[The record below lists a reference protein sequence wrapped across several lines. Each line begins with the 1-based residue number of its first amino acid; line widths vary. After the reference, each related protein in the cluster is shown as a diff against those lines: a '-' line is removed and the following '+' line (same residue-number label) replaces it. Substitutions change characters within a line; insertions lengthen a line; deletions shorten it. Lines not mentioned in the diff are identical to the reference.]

1 MNSVCTVDTSYRE
14 RRRIVRLL
22 DFLTREQLTHG
33 QMERIGRRLQKSGR
47 RALQPLVRRLWKEDN
62 HERLYRYTC
71 MLDFFDADSW
81 LDQVIRLTMKRR
93 DLADEGRGPLL
104 EVLHA
109 HGVDISS
116 PLLSRSVHLGEGSID
131 DFLEHC
137 FQQGFRGLAE
147 LMHHFLDLDDQLRS
161 QVVRRLGMQ
170 TVHAPQAA
178 ACLRMLACFEYCE
191 VAGQAIESLGTL
203 RHGCAVAVLR
213 SLTHLPVEGLEERI
227 TRSLRRLGFL
237 GIHTPEPLPVSLTEP
252 VAMLSAQ
259 VSPPDCYGVKT
270 LLFSWE
276 QADSSFAALV
286 LQIGGADGVRHAWCM
301 QLENRLEHDEQLE
314 IIASDEGLVAVPVAY
329 GINLLRD
336 ALSRSIE
343 QNYYLPPDLYASRY
357 LFAVTDLRPVEYV
370 PGFPVAVLDSLLDR
384 MASLLSRCEELLDE
398 PFFEGWYFSDLLVY
412 DLAEQAGD
420 LPFGCCIPELQ
431 QQLVERFCAELIEPD
446 KANLLRYLL
455 LAADFLHQAGSNLR
469 LVQRVLALGLS
480 LASSPLPLDRHPFIR
495 RLAVDSIEA
504 ARQALQEGY
513 DPRTRAMFDDG
524 EEWE

>member
-1 MNSVCTVDTSYRE
+1 MKVNTIDTSYRE

-47 RALQPLVRRLWKEDN
+47 RALQPLVRRLWREEN
-62 HERLYRYTC
+62 HERLYRYAC

-81 LDQVIRLTMKRR
+81 LDQVVRLTMKRR

-104 EVLHA
+104 EMLHA

-116 PLLSRSVHLGEGSID
+116 PLLSRSTPLGEGRID

-137 FQQGFRGLAE
+137 FGLGFRGMAE
-147 LMHHFLDLDDQLRS
+147 LMHRFLDLDDQLRS
-161 QVVRRLGMQ
+161 QVIRRLGMQ
-170 TVHAPQAA
+170 STHAPQAA
-178 ACLRMLACFEYCE
+178 ACLRMLACFEYRE
-191 VAGQAIESLGTL
+191 VAEQAIESLGTL
-203 RHGCAVAVLR
+203 RHGCAVMVLQ
-213 SLTHLPVEGLEERI
+213 SLGQLPVEGLEERI
-227 TRSLRRLGFL
+227 GRSLRRLGFL
-237 GIHTPEPLPVSLTEP
+237 GIDAPEPLPDTLAEP
-252 VAMLSAQ
+252 VALISVQA
-259 VSPPDCYGVKT
+259 SPPDCYGVKT

-276 QADSSFAALV
+276 LADASFAALL
-286 LQIGGADGVRHAWCM
+286 LQVGGVDGVRHAWCM
-301 QLENRLEHDEQLE
+301 QLVSRAEHDEQLE
-314 IIASDEGLVAVPVAY
+314 SIANDECLVPAPAAY

-343 QNYYLPPDLYASRY
+343 QSYYLPPDLYASRY
-357 LFAVTDLRPVEYV
+357 LFAATDLRPAEYV
-370 PGFPVAVLDSLLDR
+370 PGFPIAVLDGLLDR

-412 DLAEQAGD
+412 DLAEEAGE
-420 LPFGCCIPELQ
+420 LPFGCCPPELQ
-431 QQLVERFCAELIEPD
+431 QLLLERFCAELIEPE

-455 LAADFLHQAGSNLR
+455 LAADFLQQTGSSPR
-469 LVQRVLALGLS
+469 LVQRALALGLS
-480 LASSPLPLDRHPFIR
+480 LASSPMPLDHHPFIR